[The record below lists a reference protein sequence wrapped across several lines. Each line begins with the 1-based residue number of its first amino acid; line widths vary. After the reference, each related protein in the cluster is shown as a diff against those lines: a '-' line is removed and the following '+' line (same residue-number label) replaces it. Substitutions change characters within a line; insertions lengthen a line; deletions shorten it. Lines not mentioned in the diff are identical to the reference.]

1 MLLKTQ
7 SLKAEIRQLQD
18 ISNRK
23 ILLGVKQVVAGAA
36 EPWVWW
42 NQEHKH
48 CPAGWT
54 LATLVP
60 KLCSDSSERKYSV
73 GVANWATLLSIL
85 PHPPAPTTTVPGMS
99 AGWPWWLLFGLGSV
113 RGDFRRILKW
123 IKWNGG
129 MDFITQEIGLWS
141 QSPLPALISSEEYS
155 FVVNASQWHC
165 KAIPQ
170 GSWAEAKW
178 TQQHCYTAHTQEL
191 SLKAGHT

>member
-1 MLLKTQ
+1 MLLKIQ

-36 EPWVWW
+36 EPWAWW
-42 NQEHKH
+42 NQDHKH
-48 CPAGWT
+48 CPASWT

-60 KLCSDSSERKYSV
+60 KLCSDSSERKYYV

-113 RGDFRRILKW
+113 RGDFRCILKW
-123 IKWNGG
+123 IKWNRG
-129 MDFITQEIGLWS
+129 MDFITQEIGLCDHSHPSLPSSAVKNTKRFHRAPGQKQSEHSNTVTQLTHKSFLWKHITPKTSS
-141 QSPLPALISSEEYS
+141 Q
-155 FVVNASQWHC
+155 
-165 KAIPQ
+165 
-170 GSWAEAKW
+170 
-178 TQQHCYTAHTQEL
+178 
-191 SLKAGHT
+191 